1 MGDGKPV
8 PAAVDHARLFEGLVL
23 VDAVE
28 VDVGT
33 WEVLDNFDRAASSS
47 EANSLM
53 RSVFLN
59 RLVASSVGLCVLL
72 LVHCCLEEGTQS
84 S

>member
-8 PAAVDHARLFEGLVL
+8 PAAVDDARLFEGLVL

-28 VDVGT
+28 VDVET

-59 RLVASSVGLCVLL
+59 RVASFVDLCVLL
-72 LVHCCLEEGTQS
+72 LVHCCLEGGTQS

>member
-8 PAAVDHARLFEGLVL
+8 PAAVEDARLFEGLVL
-23 VDAVE
+23 VAVE
-28 VDVGT
+28 VDVGM

-59 RLVASSVGLCVLL
+59 RVASFVGLCVLL
-72 LVHCCLEEGTQS
+72 LVHCCLEGGTQS
-84 S
+84 P